1 LIVGALRARRGDLGT
16 RHDQR
21 RFQRFD
27 VVWQSFKTR
36 IHTVIES

>member
-1 LIVGALRARRGDLGT
+1 LIVGALRARRVDLGP

-27 VVWQSFKTR
+27 VVWRSFKTR
-36 IHTVIES
+36 IHALIES